1 MKYYLLVLAVLSAI
15 ALTGVTPALVLA
27 ADAPAANSV
36 IETINLNQASAV
48 DLQQLPG
55 IGPALSERIVNYRNE
70 HGPFKS
76 IDQLT
81 EVKGVGEAKFAK
93 FKDRLSVD

>member
-1 MKYYLLVLAVLSAI
+1 MKHYLLVLAVLSAI
-15 ALTGVTPALVLA
+15 GLTGVTPTLVLA
-27 ADAPAANSV
+27 ADAPAANS
-36 IETINLNQASAV
+36 IIKTINLNQASAV

-55 IGPALSERIVNYRNE
+55 IGPALSERIVTYRNE

-81 EVKGVGEAKFAK
+81 EVKGVGQAKFAK